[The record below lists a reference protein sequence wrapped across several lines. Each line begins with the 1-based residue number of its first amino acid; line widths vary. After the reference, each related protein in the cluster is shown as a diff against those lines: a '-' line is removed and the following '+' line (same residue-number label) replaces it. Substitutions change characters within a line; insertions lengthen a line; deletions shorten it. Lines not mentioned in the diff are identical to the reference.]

1 MHNKICVDRIGVRV
15 LHVLVQVF
23 FDCSRIKGGVQ
34 DLYAQSLSIMYMP
47 ALLHNSYFAIILCGL
62 ITISH
67 ATIDKQSQDTIVN
80 GQRTAGG
87 SNGGGG
93 GTSNSYTSSQH
104 PRPQAAPQ
112 HQQQQYA
119 YHQQQ
124 ARAQQTSVPQPPSPS
139 HGGSGAHSDSIPTRQ
154 NSFTRLK
161 QAMSEAV
168 NHEFSK

>member
-1 MHNKICVDRIGVRV
+1 MRRFDQCASARAS
-15 LHVLVQVF
+15 VF
-23 FDCSRIKGGVQ
+23 FSIVQ
-34 DLYAQSLSIMYMP
+34 DKSAAYASPQDFYVHLLSIMYLP

-87 SNGGGG
+87 SNGGAGG
-93 GTSNSYTSSQH
+93 ASNSYTSSQH
-104 PRPQAAPQ
+104 PRPQ

-119 YHQQQ
+119 YQQQ
-124 ARAQQTSVPQPPSPS
+124 TRTQQISVPQQPSPN
-139 HGGSGAHSDSIPTRQ
+139 HGGSGAHSDSIPSRQ
-154 NSFTRLK
+154 NSYTRLK

>member
-1 MHNKICVDRIGVRV
+1 
-15 LHVLVQVF
+15 
-23 FDCSRIKGGVQ
+23 
-34 DLYAQSLSIMYMP
+34 MYLP

-87 SNGGGG
+87 SNGGDGG
-93 GTSNSYTSSQH
+93 GGGGGGGGGSNSYTSSQH
-104 PRPQAAPQ
+104 PRPQQP
-112 HQQQQYA
+112 QQQYA
-119 YHQQQ
+119 YQQQ
-124 ARAQQTSVPQPPSPS
+124 SRAQQTSVSQPPSPS
-139 HGGSGAHSDSIPTRQ
+139 HGGSGAHSDSIPMRH
-154 NSFTRLK
+154 NSYTRLK